1 MPDRRESLPVS
12 RRRLL
17 KAMVAGAAAG
27 ALPDWARA
35 ATPSPPAGAGID
47 ALANRRG
54 LFFGS
59 AIKRFYVD
67 DDPQYAAIVAEECG
81 AIATEAGM
89 QWIVVQP
96 DPQTFA
102 FDRTDGVLDFGLAND
117 LWLRGHAVLWHEG
130 APRWLADEFH
140 TVADWDRV
148 VAPYIDAVAA
158 RYGRNLRH
166 WDVLNEA
173 LKPEDGRADGLRAWR
188 LSEVMGDD
196 YVVQA
201 YRRVHEAAPTVKL
214 YYNDYGIEYDDRLSR
229 AYRLNMLGAFDR
241 WLKAGV
247 PLHGLGIQSHLE
259 IARGPVDTGSLR
271 RFLSDVSAM
280 GLDIVISELDVR
292 EARFDETIARRDRIV
307 ADEAERFLDAAL
319 DEPRLR
325 GIVSW
330 GLSDRYSWL
339 LDFHDKRNR
348 GLPYDEAENPKPLR
362 QAIARALNNAPER
375 AI

>member
-1 MPDRRESLPVS
+1 MPRHRDSFPIDRRH
-12 RRRLL
+12 LL
-17 KAMVAGAAAG
+17 KGIAAGAAVG
-27 ALPDWARA
+27 AVPGWARA
-35 ATPSPPAGAGID
+35 ATPSGPGID

-59 AIKRFYVD
+59 AIKHFYVD
-67 DDPQYAAIVAEECG
+67 DDPQYAGIVAHECG
-81 AIATEAGM
+81 AITTEAGM

-102 FDRTDGVLDFGLAND
+102 FDRTDRVLAFGLANN

-130 APRWLADEFH
+130 APKWLADEFL

-148 VAPYIDAVAA
+148 VAPYIDTVAA
-158 RYGRNLRH
+158 RYGRSLRH
-166 WDVLNEA
+166 WDVLNEG
-173 LKPEDGRADGLRAWR
+173 LKPEDGRADGLRSWR

-201 YRRVHEAAPTVKL
+201 YQRVHEAAPRVKL

-229 AYRLNMLGAFDR
+229 AYRLNILRAFER

-247 PLHGLGIQSHLE
+247 PLHGFGMQSHLE
-259 IARGPVDTGSLR
+259 TARGPVNAASLR
-271 RFLSDVSAM
+271 RFLSEVAAM

-292 EARFDETIARRDRIV
+292 EHRFDETIPRRDQIV

-348 GLPYDEAENPKPLR
+348 GLPYDDVLNAKPLR